1 MLVGLSVCQ
10 TAAASLCPLPSFV
23 YDPDSFVSTPG
34 APVTA
39 EADSVQSDDGVVMLE
54 GNTVIEYLG
63 RKLTAQNALYN
74 QNTGELSVEGALN
87 FTGQGFQLES
97 NDAFIDLDDDKFSTG
112 RSDYQLDINGKRAS
126 GSADVME
133 GSPNGDFTLK
143 EATYSTCPPGD
154 KSWFVKADSLE
165 LFPSEGIGTA
175 RNLRL
180 VFKGVPILALP
191 YFSFPISDK
200 RKTGFLAP
208 ILARNDNTGL
218 ELLLPWYWNI
228 RPDLDATFTPRFTS
242 RRGVQ
247 LQSEFRYLNKQGIW
261 VLDYEFLKDR
271 ALNNESRS
279 FVQLKQNGRFNP
291 ELTSEIVASRVSDTD
306 YLDDL
311 GNSLELASISH
322 LEQRADIRLDRDNL
336 QALLRVQGFQ
346 TIDTENIAPADRP
359 HARLPQFKV
368 ESQADDLPLGIRA
381 DLASEFVF
389 FNRNESDAVTGL
401 RLDFQPRVQLP
412 LAGDAW
418 FIRPSASYRFTY
430 YSLSNSGEEIQSD
443 TSRNTGTFSID
454 SGLFFDRTLSDNKSI
469 QTLEPRLFYLRVP
482 FVDQSGIPL
491 FDSSEFDFNISQL
504 FRENRFSGADRV
516 ADANQLSV
524 ALTTRTID
532 GADGSERFRASIGQI
547 RFFEDRRV
555 TLETDGVAETRDT
568 SDFVAEVATS
578 LSRTWFGKGN
588 IQWNLDENRTVR
600 SSLTLGYRPDDDHI
614 VNFSHRLV
622 GTENSDEPRTE
633 QIDVSALWRLNPAWR
648 IAARWNY
655 SLDSDQSIESLLG
668 VEFDSCCWAVRFAA
682 RRYIAD
688 NGEDNDVGIFL
699 QLVLKG
705 LAPLGQNYG
714 ALIEN
719 AVSGYKDTIE

>member
-1 MLVGLSVCQ
+1 M
-10 TAAASLCPLPSFV
+10 ASLCPVPSYV
-23 YDPDSFVSTPG
+23 YDADKFVSTPG

-39 EADSVQSDDGVVMLE
+39 EADSVQSNDGVVMLE

-74 QNTGELSVEGALN
+74 QTTGELSVEGALN

-112 RSDYQLDINGKRAS
+112 QSDYQLDINGKRAS
-126 GSADVME
+126 GSAEVMQGE
-133 GSPNGDFTLK
+133 PNGDFTLE

-154 KSWFVKADSLE
+154 KSWYVKADSLK
-165 LFPSEGIGTA
+165 LYPSEGIGTA

-208 ILARNDNTGL
+208 ILATNDNTGL

-228 RPDLDATFTPRFTS
+228 RPEADATFTPRFTS

-247 LQSEFRYLNKQGIW
+247 LQSEFRYLNKQGKW

-271 ALNNESRS
+271 ELNNKSRS
-279 FVQLKQNGRFNP
+279 FIQLKQNGRFNP
-291 ELTSEIVASRVSDTD
+291 EFTSEIVASRVSDTD

-322 LEQRADIRLDRDNL
+322 LEQRADIRFDRENL
-336 QALLRVQGFQ
+336 QALLRLQGFQ
-346 TIDTENIAPADRP
+346 TVDTDIAVADRP
-359 HARLPQFKV
+359 HARLPQFKI
-368 ESQADDLPLGIRA
+368 ESQSNDLPLGIRT

-389 FNRNESDAVTGL
+389 FNRNDSDAITGL
-401 RLDFQPRVQLP
+401 RMDFQPRVQLP

-418 FIRPSASYRFTY
+418 FFRPSGSYRFTY
-430 YSLSNSGEEIQSD
+430 YALSNSGEEIQSD
-443 TSRNTGTFSID
+443 RSRNTGSFSID

-469 QTLEPRLFYLRVP
+469 QTFEPRLFYLRVP

-532 GADGSERFRASIGQI
+532 GDDGSERFRASIGQI
-547 RFFEDRRV
+547 YFFEDRRV
-555 TLETDGVAETRDT
+555 TLEPDGIVETRGT
-568 SDFVAEVATS
+568 SDFVGEVFTS

-622 GTENSDEPRTE
+622 GTEDPDDPRTE
-633 QIDVSALWRLNPAWR
+633 QIDLSAVWRLNPSWR
-648 IAARWNY
+648 LAGRWNY
-655 SLDSDQSIESLLG
+655 SLDADQSIESLLG
-668 VEFDSCCWAVRFAA
+668 VEYDNCCWALRFAA

-688 NGEDNDVGIFL
+688 NGDDQDVGFFL

-714 ALIEN
+714 SLLEN
-719 AVSGYKDTIE
+719 AVTGYKDTIE